1 MRFGF
6 NECFAVVTTRLK
18 KGIIEKTELNL
29 PLSFVV
35 DNAITEMSFPSSVV
49 VEFYSKTFL
58 R

>member
-1 MRFGF
+1 MAF
-6 NECFAVVTTRLK
+6 NECFAVVTTRLN
-18 KGIIEKTELNL
+18 KGNIEKTELNL

-35 DNAITEMSFPSSVV
+35 DNAITEMNFPSSVI